1 MAFDPS
7 TAKLIDI
14 PESSGF
20 DPKTAKLITDHP
32 ETKQRQWGEIPRESL
47 SNVLPSSARLVKETA
62 EAVLHPIDTAQNVLD
77 LSNAAMQ
84 SVLPDSVRELMY
96 KINPDAAKNPE
107 KLTAAIDYYKHRFG
121 NEEGLKEALATD
133 PAGIVADLFTILQ
146 PARAVTKSNVLTK
159 LSNFDPTVAPAI
171 AASKLN
177 KPAEWALPAIVGV
190 ATGAGEA
197 PIRKAFEYG
206 REGGVNQDKLLAA
219 ARGESELSDP
229 VDKMRAALKNMRSDA
244 SNKYN
249 LDMEGV
255 RALTDPVDLMP
266 ISDAIN
272 RVTGMGVYQGFDI
285 DPKLNKIRGDIAET
299 LNRYKQAQVPTP
311 LQRMQGTANRPE
323 LNTVYGLDKLKQSI
337 QGLGNWEEPRS
348 PATRMAGGVS
358 QAIKD
363 EIALQSPEYADIMSR
378 YGISAEKAN
387 DIEKTLS
394 LGKKAKEE
402 TAIGKA
408 QGLSRNNVNTS
419 YGHRLKLAEE
429 LQKYSDE
436 DFLPEIYGQALS
448 SKIPRGLGGVTAGGI
463 MGAGVMSM
471 NPLAIPAMA
480 LSSPKLMGEAA
491 VKAGQATRYG
501 KKGLADIKDA
511 LEAGDIDPKLLAN
524 WATQEQQSQNKD

>member
-1 MAFDPS
+1 
-7 TAKLIDI
+7 
-14 PESSGF
+14 
-20 DPKTAKLITDHP
+20 
-32 ETKQRQWGEIPRESL
+32 
-47 SNVLPSSARLVKETA
+47 
-62 EAVLHPIDTAQNVLD
+62 
-77 LSNAAMQ
+77 
-84 SVLPDSVRELMY
+84 
-96 KINPDAAKNPE
+96 
-107 KLTAAIDYYKHRFG
+107 
-121 NEEGLKEALATD
+121 
-133 PAGIVADLFTILQ
+133 
-146 PARAVTKSNVLTK
+146 
-159 LSNFDPTVAPAI
+159 
-171 AASKLN
+171 
-177 KPAEWALPAIVGV
+177 
-190 ATGAGEA
+190 
-197 PIRKAFEYG
+197 
-206 REGGVNQDKLLAA
+206 
-219 ARGESELSDP
+219 
-229 VDKMRAALKNMRSDA
+229 
-244 SNKYN
+244 
-249 LDMEGV
+249 
-255 RALTDPVDLMP
+255 MP
-266 ISDAIN
+266 Y

-480 LSSPKLMGEAA
+480 LSSPRLMGEAA